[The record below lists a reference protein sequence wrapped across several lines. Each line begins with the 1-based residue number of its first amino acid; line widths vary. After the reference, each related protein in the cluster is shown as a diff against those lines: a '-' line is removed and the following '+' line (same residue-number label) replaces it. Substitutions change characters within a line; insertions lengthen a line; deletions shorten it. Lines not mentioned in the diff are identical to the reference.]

1 MVGVAPPVPMP
12 GAPAPVAPPPFAAPA
27 PAPAAFGAPAF
38 GAPAAPEPAAFNP
51 TGQQVNP
58 LGGTMVAD
66 NASGYGGAPN
76 PAMAQSPYGA
86 PQQSPPA
93 YGAPPGQDPYG
104 APPQQSPPAYGAP
117 QQQAP
122 AFPGAPPQ
130 DQGFGAQMNQAA
142 GQFGQAADQF
152 GQGMNQAFGGAPAQA
167 PYGQPPQQQA
177 PYGQPPQQQA
187 PYGQPPQGGYGDPQ
201 QQAYGAGASVGQGMQ
216 QFGAQMNQGMAG
228 VNQALGP
235 AGGTRP
241 TVRNALMT
249 FLMPLI
255 IMIGGSI
262 VFGILAAVIHP
273 AIGSAI
279 GLCYLAG
286 SILMLISIIKMAN
299 EVKSVTNNASFAWW
313 PVLIPVYGI
322 YWMLIMV
329 PAEVTKAKQM
339 VGLPQ
344 PARGIVL
351 YFFLFTFALAS
362 DINDIA
368 KRQSG
373 AA

>member
-1 MVGVAPPVPMP
+1 
-12 GAPAPVAPPPFAAPA
+12 
-27 PAPAAFGAPAF
+27 
-38 GAPAAPEPAAFNP
+38 
-51 TGQQVNP
+51 
-58 LGGTMVAD
+58 
-66 NASGYGGAPN
+66 
-76 PAMAQSPYGA
+76 
-86 PQQSPPA
+86 
-93 YGAPPGQDPYG
+93 
-104 APPQQSPPAYGAP
+104 
-117 QQQAP
+117 
-122 AFPGAPPQ
+122 
-130 DQGFGAQMNQAA
+130 MNQAA
-142 GQFGQAADQF
+142 GQFGQATDQF
-152 GQGMNQAFGGAPAQA
+152 GQGMNQAFGGAPAQQ
-167 PYGQPPQQQA
+167 PYGQPPQQA
-177 PYGQPPQQQA
+177 PYGQPPQQA

-201 QQAYGAGASVGQGMQ
+201 QQQQQQGYGAGAAQGMQ

-228 VNQALGP
+228 VNQAMAP
-235 AGGTRP
+235 AGGTKP

-249 FLMPLI
+249 FLLPLI
-255 IMIGGSI
+255 IMIGGTI

-286 SILMLISIIKMAN
+286 GVINLISIIKMAN

-313 PVLIPVYGI
+313 PVFIPVYGI

-373 AA
+373 VA